1 MSKRILESELIL
13 NPNGS
18 VYHGADVNTK
28 NKEDTTALTL
38 AAFQGQTETLKTLLD
53 AGAEVDAR
61 AGVGSNTALINA
73 AMGGHAE
80 SVQVLL
86 DSGADLGAKT
96 TDGKTALMTAEEA
109 GYTEIVEL
117 LKKAGA
123 KE

>member
-1 MSKRILESELIL
+1 MEWTSSGPKSNLEGGLVRGGRS
-13 NPNGS
+13 
-18 VYHGADVNTK
+18 
-28 NKEDTTALTL
+28 
-38 AAFQGQTETLKTLLD
+38 TLKTLLD

-86 DSGADLGAKT
+86 DSGTDVNAKNN
-96 TDGKTALMTAEEA
+96 DGTTALMFAEEE
-109 GYTEIVEL
+109 GHTEIVEL

-123 KE
+123 RE